1 MGGVV
6 KGLGVVGAIALGC
19 VAPRGAMAAE
29 ERGGAEPGEARIC
42 PATAGAG
49 VVVCFGDGGLPPEEQ
64 GAVEE
69 KVREQLDALASE
81 GLRISGGQQLLVRV
95 DGIKPNLVFH
105 VEPVGEDG
113 ATPAGW
119 EQMFAECDSTVGCT
133 TDDWHRV
140 VREAMRQA
148 LMDLRGPDGTGM
160 DPGRRSGDPGPSS
173 EPPRY
178 RPAPLGIAGIV
189 TASVGG
195 LGILTGA
202 GLMIVGGLPS
212 NPAPGVRQDR
222 DLLPLS
228 RDFYTPGA
236 VTLGASAAVAAAGI
250 AMVVVDFRRWKA
262 SEGAASTSG
271 GRTRMQ
277 LTASPWGRGV
287 QVGGRF

>member
-1 MGGVV
+1 MSGVA
-6 KGLGVVGAIALGC
+6 KGFGVVGAIALGC
-19 VAPRGAMAAE
+19 VTPRGATAAE
-29 ERGGAEPGEARIC
+29 EREGAMQAEATC
-42 PATAGAG
+42 PATAGVG
-49 VVVCFGDGGLPPEEQ
+49 VVVCFGEGSLPPEEQ

-69 KVREQLDALASE
+69 KVRELLGALEGE
-81 GLRISGGQQLLVRV
+81 GLWLSGGQRLLVRV
-95 DGIKPNLVFH
+95 DGVKPNLVFH

-113 ATPAGW
+113 ATPTGW
-119 EQMFAECDSTVGCT
+119 GKKFAECDSTVGCT

-140 VREAMRQA
+140 VRDAMREA
-148 LMDLRGPDGTGM
+148 LVELRGPVD
-160 DPGRRSGDPGPSS
+160 SGPSS
-173 EPPRY
+173 TRPRY
-178 RPAPLGIAGIV
+178 RPEPLGIAGIV

-195 LGILTGA
+195 LGMLTGA
-202 GLMIVGGLPS
+202 GLLIVGGLPD

-271 GRTRMQ
+271 GRTRLR
-277 LTASPWGRGV
+277 LTASAWGRGV